1 VTAPGRPAD
10 LPEAQALS
18 VQAKAL
24 ITAWLD
30 KDYRT
35 IAWIMHAIGEGYGG
49 DGTPAADA
57 AQQVAEVMSLA
68 AAALLTDAFGGHRRQ
83 AAALAAA
90 RLELDATRQARVLAG
105 LDADAA

>member
-1 VTAPGRPAD
+1 MTAPGKPPD
-10 LPEAQALS
+10 LPEVAALS

-35 IAWIMHAIGEGYGG
+35 IAWIMHELGEAFGG
-49 DGTPAADA
+49 DGSPAAEA
-57 AQQVAEVMSLA
+57 AQQAAEVVSLA

-90 RLELDATRQARVLAG
+90 RLEQDATRQARVLAG
-105 LDADAA
+105 LDAEAA